1 MMSLLRRLVLRLRNA
16 LWPGRDDADVTRE
29 IAAHLALS
37 EEEFARRGLSP
48 EAARL
53 AARRALGGVEQTKSL
68 HRAAR
73 SFGFIDD
80 ARRDAWYAIRTLR
93 HTPGFTAMAV
103 LTLALGIGAN
113 TAIFSLVY
121 SALLRALPYANADR
135 VLFLEEGAEANAVT
149 FGNFGSWR
157 ERSHEFEAMSAWW
170 NGAVTLSR
178 GDETTR
184 LGAHRATADTWRVLQ
199 IPPAAGRYYNAEDD
213 RPGAAPV
220 VVLSYHV
227 WQTQFTGDPRVVGSS
242 VLLDGAP
249 ALVVGVAARGY
260 EEAGIAADLWL
271 PASMGPDLLRE
282 HADHELSVYGLV
294 RRGRTAATAMAELRG
309 IEQQLKSEYPRAGLD
324 GVVQAMDVRQSIV
337 GNTRQNLLIL
347 TAAVAFVLLIACA
360 NITNLLLARAV
371 ARQKEVAVRAALG
384 ASRGRILSQLLIESL
399 VLALAGGAC
408 GVAIAYA
415 GFQLF
420 ATAASTSL
428 VTLHPEING
437 AVLGYAAALA
447 LSCSVLFGLMPAW
460 RASRT
465 DVQTTLRDAG
475 TRGSRVG
482 EAARNSLVVV
492 ELALAVILL
501 AGAGLLIRS
510 AIALEEVPLGFETRD
525 LATMRV
531 ALPGQRYTDPSRT
544 TTAFA
549 NILDGVH
556 AVPGVQSA
564 ALASRLPLFQGS
576 NCGVVVE
583 GQTRDG
589 GPLANFRAATPG
601 YFSLMGLTIRAG
613 RGLEPGDTANAP
625 AVTVINDTLARALF
639 GSASALGHRI
649 AFCPQMTT
657 GSGHWYEVVGVVSA
671 MRSNGLRQALPLEGF
686 MPLAQSPENLTVSLV
701 VRSAQPIANLTPAIR
716 HIVHGVD
723 PLVSVYGVQ
732 TLDELVA
739 RDRTSGAFILDLLV
753 ILGATGLVLAM
764 IGVYGVIAYF
774 VSQRAHEIGVRVAV
788 GASTGRVVALV
799 LRQGCG
805 LAVVGV
811 GLGTLGALAGSKM
824 LESFLFG
831 VTARDPLTFVC
842 VGVVLTLVALVASG
856 IPARRAARMDPVTAL
871 KA

>member
-1 MMSLLRRLVLRLRNA
+1 
-16 LWPGRDDADVTRE
+16 
-29 IAAHLALS
+29 
-37 EEEFARRGLSP
+37 
-48 EAARL
+48 
-53 AARRALGGVEQTKSL
+53 
-68 HRAAR
+68 
-73 SFGFIDD
+73 
-80 ARRDAWYAIRTLR
+80 
-93 HTPGFTAMAV
+93 V

-121 SALLRALPYANADR
+121 SALLRPLPYANADR
-135 VLFLEEGAEANAVT
+135 VLFLEEGADGNAVT

-157 ERSHEFEAMSAWW
+157 ERSHEFEAIAAWN
-170 NGAVTLSR
+170 NGAATLTR

-184 LGAHRATADTWRVLQ
+184 LSTFRATADTWKVLQ
-199 IPPAAGRYYNAEDD
+199 IPPAAGRYYGAEDD

-227 WQTQFTGDPRVVGSS
+227 WQAQFSGDPQVVGSS

-249 ALVVGVAARGY
+249 RLVVGVAARGY
-260 EEAGIAADLWL
+260 EEAGISPDLWL
-271 PASMGPDLLRE
+271 PAAFDQSLLAE
-282 HADHELSVYGLV
+282 HGDHELTVYGLV
-294 RRGRTAATAMAELRG
+294 RRGSTVEMATAELRR

-324 GVVQAMDVRQSIV
+324 GVVRTMDLRQSIV
-337 GNTRQNLLIL
+337 GGTRQNLLIL

-371 ARQKEVAVRAALG
+371 ARQKEVAVRSALG
-384 ASRGRILSQLLIESL
+384 ASRGRILAQLLIESL

-408 GVAIAYA
+408 GVAIADA
-415 GFQLF
+415 GFQVF
-420 ATAASTSL
+420 ATAAASSL

-447 LSCSVLFGLMPAW
+447 LSCSVLFGLAPAW

-465 DVQTTLRDAG
+465 DVQNTLRDAG

-482 EAARNSLVVV
+482 EAARNTLVVV
-492 ELALAVILL
+492 ELGLAVILL

-510 AIALEEVPLGFETRD
+510 ALALEQVPLGFETRD

-531 ALPGQRYTDPSRT
+531 ALPGQRYTDPSRA
-544 TTAFA
+544 TATFA
-549 NILDGVH
+549 SILEGVR

-564 ALASRLPLFQGS
+564 ALASRLPLFQGY

-583 GQTRDG
+583 GQARDG

-613 RGLEPGDTANAP
+613 RGLESGDIAGAP
-625 AVTVINDTLARALF
+625 PVIVINDRLARALF
-639 GSASALGHRI
+639 GGASALGHRI

-657 GSGHWYEVVGVVSA
+657 MTGHWYQVVGVVSA
-671 MRSNGLRQALPLEGF
+671 MRSNGLRQDLPLEGF

-701 VRSAQPIANLTPAIR
+701 IRSEQPVASLTPAIR

-732 TLDELVA
+732 TLDELVT
-739 RDRTSGAFILDLLV
+739 RDRTSAAFILDLLV
-753 ILGATGLVLAM
+753 LLGATGLVLAVV
-764 IGVYGVIAYF
+764 GVYGVIAYF

-788 GASTGRVVALV
+788 GASTARVVALV

-811 GLGTLGALAGSKM
+811 GLGTIGALAASRL
-824 LESFLFG
+824 LESLLFG

-842 VGVVLTLVALVASG
+842 VGVVLTLVALAASG
-856 IPARRAARMDPVTAL
+856 IPARRAARMDPVAAL